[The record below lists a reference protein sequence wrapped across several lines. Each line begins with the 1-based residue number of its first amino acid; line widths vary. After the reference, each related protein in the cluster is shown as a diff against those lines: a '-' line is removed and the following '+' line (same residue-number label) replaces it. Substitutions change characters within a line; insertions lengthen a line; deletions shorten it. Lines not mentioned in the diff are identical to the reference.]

1 MGPSPIRQSSEQV
14 AELKRS
20 EEQTRLVAAT
30 ANRLRL
36 IQSDL
41 ADESAEVR
49 REHMAE
55 VVERSL
61 KGLAPDDRESF
72 LTELEAAFPSWDGN
86 VRVVDTGPSAA
97 AAPADQRELKD
108 PSFLV
113 ARLAEIAPTLTDV
126 QRRVL
131 TDRLREA
138 GLAPQA
144 SAGPAWPDEALDKFK
159 AKLQLRDGEPDAER
173 VLDLVT
179 MLAEAVSS
187 LDQLTWT
194 TWKTVSPRS
203 AVRRP
208 APLGQSMGRFVAG
221 DSEVGRGQVAQDV
234 ERVRQLTA
242 ALISAVSQIGRQ
254 FAQGHLAKFS
264 PTEIAA
270 LAGMEGGSLL
280 VSKEVK
286 CWRKYVE
293 LAGALDESAIEAEIM
308 QVLAAY
314 AESLMKGLR
323 G

>member
-1 MGPSPIRQSSEQV
+1 M
-14 AELKRS
+14 
-20 EEQTRLVAAT
+20 
-30 ANRLRL
+30 
-36 IQSDL
+36 SD
-41 ADESAEVR
+41 
-49 REHMAE
+49 

-61 KGLAPDDRESF
+61 AGLSPPDRESF
-72 LTELEAAFPSWDGN
+72 LTDLEAVFPSWDGN
-86 VRVVDTGPSAA
+86 VKVVDSGATSA

-113 ARLAEIAPTLTDV
+113 ARLAELAPTLTEV

-138 GLAPQA
+138 GLAPA
-144 SAGPAWPDEALDKFK
+144 PSAGPAWPEESLEKLK
-159 AKLQLRDGEPDAER
+159 SKLQMRTGEPDAARLLE
-173 VLDLVT
+173 LTTTLVE
-179 MLAEAVSS
+179 LAGS
-187 LDQLTWT
+187 LDQLTWN

-203 AVRRP
+203 ALRRP
-208 APLGQSMGRFVAG
+208 APLVQSMGRFVSGEA
-221 DSEVGRGQVAQDV
+221 EVGRGQVAQDV

-242 ALISAVSQIGRQ
+242 ALISAVSQVGRQ

-264 PTEIAA
+264 PTEIAS
-270 LAGMEGGSLL
+270 LAGMEGGGLL

-308 QVLAAY
+308 QVLATY

>member
-1 MGPSPIRQSSEQV
+1 
-14 AELKRS
+14 LKRS

-41 ADESAEVR
+41 ADESPETR
-49 REHMAE
+49 REHMGE
-55 VVERSL
+55 VLERA
-61 KGLAPDDRESF
+61 LAGVNPGEREAF
-72 LTELEAAFPSWDGN
+72 LSELEEVFPSWDGN
-86 VRVVDTGPSAA
+86 VRVAEEGPAA
-97 AAPADQRELKD
+97 VAAPADQRELKD

-113 ARLAEIAPTLTDV
+113 ARLAELAPTLTDV

-138 GLAPQA
+138 GLAPKA
-144 SAGPAWPDEALDKFK
+144 TGGAAWPDEPLEKFR
-159 AKLQLRDGEPDAER
+159 AKVQMRESAPDSARLLE
-173 VLDLVT
+173 LATILVEV
-179 MLAEAVSS
+179 ASS
-187 LDQLTWT
+187 LDQLTWN
-194 TWKTVSPRS
+194 TWKTVAPRS
-203 AVRRP
+203 ALRRP
-208 APLGQSMGRFVAG
+208 APLAQSMGRFVSG
-221 DSEVGRGQVAQDV
+221 DAEVGRAQVAQDV

-264 PTEIAA
+264 PNEIES
-270 LAGMEGGSLL
+270 LASMERSVL
-280 VSKEVK
+280 VSKEVR

-308 QVLAAY
+308 QVLASY
-314 AESLMKGLR
+314 AESLMKGIR